1 MLGIYYIKFDVC
13 FPDVFIYL
21 DIYYL
26 DLDSTVSNKT
36 VHCLTVTFV
45 WVVTSLSVLYRP
57 LVVRAEKQ

>member
-45 WVVTSLSVLYRP
+45 WVVTS
-57 LVVRAEKQ
+57 AN